1 MLEAH
6 GVLRVELGE
15 LVGELAEGAAEPV
28 VFGVVGGGLDAV
40 AAQDGGFA
48 VVVVGFVGGEVDFA
62 EEPARLCQL
71 LLLCRKACER

>member
-1 MLEAH
+1 MFYSYR
-6 GVLRVELGE
+6 VLGIELGE
-15 LVGELAEGAAEPV
+15 LVGELAEGTAEPV

-62 EEPARLCQL
+62 EEPANLH
-71 LLLCRKACER
+71 

>member
-6 GVLRVELGE
+6 GVLGIELGE
-15 LVGELAEGAAEPV
+15 LVGELTERAADAV

-40 AAQDGGFA
+40 AAEDGGFA

-62 EEPARLCQL
+62 EEPARLRQL
-71 LLLCRKACER
+71 LPL